1 MIHKEGTLLL
11 LILLLTV
18 GSARGQKVV
27 VSNPLDISSQTHYE
41 IIGQFNEQLL
51 LYFEERGR
59 IDIHAF
65 DTEMKKQWTKEL
77 HMVDKSALTIGL
89 VPGEQEFHHFYSY
102 READTTV
109 LVHDIYNLR
118 AELQESYFVLKSAR
132 LGSRFKFSTSTDGL
146 NALFFQSTAN
156 DHLWTLSYDFNEAFV
171 SWEREFE
178 LEAQFERSF
187 VGVQLTQKNELYL
200 VLSVDNKKS
209 RREEH
214 QFVIYYARPDNSEV
228 KAYQVPTS
236 DVLMN
241 SGQVL
246 YDELH
251 ERLNVVGFYSRR
263 NLDQSEGLF
272 YFTLSPEDTNV
283 EITSYPWNK
292 ELEQKMLGASNS
304 GGQGITGL
312 ELKQA
317 ILREDG
323 GVLLMGEVEKIY
335 QRRAS
340 FAERNMYSR
349 GGSWVDFVYEDIL
362 LVSIHPEGDFHW
374 NKIINKRQF
383 SQDDNGLF
391 SSFFVFSTPS
401 MIRIMFNDEI
411 KVNNTASSYEIFGD
425 GKVNRTS
432 ILSTQYQQLQL
443 RFLEAYQYS
452 ATEMVVPSEYKGSLK
467 LVQIQF

>member
-1 MIHKEGTLLL
+1 MHKDRLLVL
-11 LILLLTV
+11 LILLL
-18 GSARGQKVV
+18 SLAYARGQKVV

-41 IIGQFNEQLL
+41 IIGQFDGQLL

-65 DTEMKKQWTKEL
+65 DREMKKQWSKEL
-77 HMVDKSALTIGL
+77 HMVNKSAKTIGL
-89 VPGEQEFHHFYSY
+89 VPGQKEFHHFYSF
-102 READTTV
+102 RESDTTV
-109 LVHDIYNLR
+109 VVHDIYNLR
-118 AELQESYFVLKSAR
+118 AELQESYFVLKSSR
-132 LGSRFKFSTSTDGL
+132 LGSSFKFSTSTDGL
-146 NALFFQSTAN
+146 HALFFQPTAN
-156 DHLWTLSYDFNEAFV
+156 DQLWILSYDYNEAFV

-178 LEAQFERSF
+178 LEAQFDKSF
-187 VGVQLTQKNELYL
+187 VGVELTQKNELYL
-200 VLSVDNKKS
+200 VLSVDNKRS

-214 QFVIYYARPDNSEV
+214 QFVIYYAGSGDSEI
-228 KAYQVPTS
+228 KSYQVPTS
-236 DVLMN
+236 DLLMN

-246 YDELH
+246 YDEAH
-251 ERLNVVGFYSRR
+251 SRLNVVGFYSKR

-272 YFTLSPEDTNV
+272 HFTLSPENTDV
-283 EITSYPWNK
+283 KFTSYPWNK
-292 ELEQKMLGASNS
+292 ELEQKMLGASKS
-304 GGQGITGL
+304 GGRGIDGL
-312 ELKQA
+312 ELQQA

-323 GVLLMGEVEKIY
+323 GILLIGEVVKIY

-362 LVSIHPEGDFHW
+362 LVSIHPDGDFHW
-374 NKIINKRQF
+374 NKVINKRQF

-391 SSFFVFSTPS
+391 SSFFLFSTPS
-401 MIRIMFNDEI
+401 MIRIIFNDEV

-452 ATEMVVPSEYKGSLK
+452 STQMIVPSEYKGSLK